1 MLNLF
6 RKKSSDNRPVNNSN
20 WRDRLARSRSVL
32 SDEIRE
38 LITSAGS
45 IDENL
50 LEDLEAVLLGA
61 DLGVATTTRILEA
74 LRQAQKAGVVSTPQQ
89 VLPAIQAELFDLLEP
104 CEQYLSID
112 PDHRPYVL
120 LMVGVNG
127 VGKTTTIGK
136 LTQRFREE
144 GLSVMLAAGDTF
156 RAAAAEQLQVWGER
170 NQVPVVAQQAGA
182 DPAAVVFDAMQSAQA
197 KNVDILIA
205 DTAGRLHT
213 QTNLMAELEK
223 VVRVIKRQDQ
233 TAPHEVMLVVDA
245 STGQNALHQA
255 REFNQAAK
263 LSGIT
268 VTKLDGTAR
277 GGVLFAI
284 ANELKIPIRF
294 IGVGERAEDLRPFDA
309 ASFIDAILPLEAK

>member
-6 RKKSSDNRPVNNSN
+6 RKKSSDNRPVNNTD
-20 WRDRLARSRSVL
+20 WRDRLARSRSAL

-38 LITSAGS
+38 LVAQAGS

-61 DLGVATTTRILEA
+61 DLGVTTTTRILDA
-74 LRQAQKAGVVSTPQQ
+74 VRQAHKSGVISSPQQ
-89 VLPAIQAELFDLLEP
+89 VLPAIQAELFDMLEP
-104 CEQYLSID
+104 CEQYLSINNS
-112 PDHRPYVL
+112 HQPYVL

-136 LTQRFREE
+136 LTQRFKEE

-156 RAAAAEQLQVWGER
+156 RAAASEQLQVWGER

-182 DPAAVVFDAMQSAQA
+182 DPAAVVFDALQSAKA
-197 KNVDILIA
+197 RNTDILIA

-213 QTNLMAELEK
+213 QSNLMAELEK
-223 VVRVIKRQDQ
+223 VVRVIKRQDES
-233 TAPHEVMLVVDA
+233 APHEVMLVVDA

-255 REFNQAAK
+255 REFNQAVQ

-277 GGVLFAI
+277 GGVIFAI
-284 ANELKIPIRF
+284 ANELEVPIRF

-309 ASFIDAILPLEAK
+309 ASFIDAILPLE